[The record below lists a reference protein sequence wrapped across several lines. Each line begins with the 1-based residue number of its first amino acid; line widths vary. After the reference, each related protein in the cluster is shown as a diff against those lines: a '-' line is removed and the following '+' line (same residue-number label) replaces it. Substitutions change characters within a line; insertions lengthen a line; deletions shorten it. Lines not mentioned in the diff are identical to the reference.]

1 MSVFPSLPD
10 RATLEHLFSAFPAG
24 AQSLMKL
31 HDDLLRTDGPL
42 TVGQRELIAAY
53 VSSLNACEYCFGAHR
68 TMALAFGV
76 DADLIDALIQDFD
89 AAPLD
94 PLMRAIL
101 SYARKVT
108 VRDSVLPSDIR
119 AIIEAGGTE
128 EMANQALMVTALYNF
143 MNRLGGG
150 AGLSAKLSYTAPTNA
165 DLERRRNGTY
175 TGWGIDAGF
184 IGEG

>member
-24 AQSLMKL
+24 AHSLMKL

-42 TVGQRELIAAY
+42 TIGERELIAAY

-76 DADLIDALIQDFD
+76 DPDLIDSLIKDFD
-89 AAPLD
+89 TAPLD
-94 PLMRAIL
+94 TKMRAIL
-101 SYARKVT
+101 GYVRKVT
-108 VRDSVLPSDIR
+108 VRESVLPSDIR
-119 AIIEAGGTE
+119 NIIEAGGTE
-128 EMANQALMVTALYNF
+128 DMAGQALMVAALYNF
-143 MNRLGGG
+143 MNRLVDG
-150 AGLSAKLSYTAPTNA
+150 AGLSSKLSYSAPTED

-175 TGWGIDAGF
+175 VGWGQDAGF
-184 IGEG
+184 LAED